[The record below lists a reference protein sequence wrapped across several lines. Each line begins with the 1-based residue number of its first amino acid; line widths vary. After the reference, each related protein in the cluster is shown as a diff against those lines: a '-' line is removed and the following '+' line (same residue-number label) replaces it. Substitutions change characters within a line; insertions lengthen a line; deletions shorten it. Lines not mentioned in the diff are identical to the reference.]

1 MDIQRIDNYTDTRF
15 SKTVLEQHGAYLID
29 GDPYEIEI
37 TGPAEATVRGK
48 DPAAYAELI
57 EEFRFHAPHI
67 VRFFDDTGS
76 PLAEYPVPEII
87 EVKPEQIQPSQ
98 FFVDE
103 EKLAAIRTFIHRPED
118 VVIQVLPWNG
128 RFISLDGHTRL
139 YAAVQDSFPF
149 VKAVISETDD
159 WVWPFVREA
168 ERRNILSPRD
178 LILLSHDE
186 YEVQWNQYC
195 DSVFAQQ
202 DPGADE

>member
-37 TGPAEATVRGK
+37 TGSSEATVRGK

-67 VRFFDDTGS
+67 TRFFDEAGS
-76 PLAEYPVPEII
+76 LLAEYPVPEII
-87 EVKPEQIQPSQ
+87 EVEIDRIQPSQ

-103 EKLAAIRTFIHRPED
+103 EKLAAIRSFIHQPED
-118 VVIQVLPWNG
+118 VIIQVLPWND

-139 YAAVQDSFPF
+139 YAAVQEGFPS
-149 VKAVISETDD
+149 VKAVISETNE
-159 WVWPFVREA
+159 WVWPFVLEA
-168 ERRNILSPRD
+168 EKRKIFSPRD
-178 LILLSHDE
+178 LILLSHDD

-202 DPGADE
+202 DPGADG

>member
-37 TGPAEATVRGK
+37 TGSSEATVRGK

-103 EKLAAIRTFIHRPED
+103 EKLAAIRTFIQPVH
-118 VVIQVLPWNG
+118 LPG
-128 RFISLDGHTRL
+128 RSYPSVRSCAGGFSIREGSYQRNKRMGLALCLGSGEKKNLQSPGSDP
-139 YAAVQDSFPF
+139 AFP
-149 VKAVISETDD
+149 
-159 WVWPFVREA
+159 
-168 ERRNILSPRD
+168 
-178 LILLSHDE
+178 
-186 YEVQWNQYC
+186 
-195 DSVFAQQ
+195 
-202 DPGADE
+202 

>member
-29 GDPYEIEI
+29 NDPYEIKI

-48 DPAAYAELI
+48 DPSVYAELI

-67 VRFFDDTGS
+67 TRFFDEAGS
-76 PLAEYPVPEII
+76 LLAEYPVPEII
-87 EVKPEQIQPSQ
+87 EVEIDRIQPSQ

-103 EKLAAIRTFIHRPED
+103 EKLAAIRSFIHQPED
-118 VVIQVLPWNG
+118 VTIQVLPWND

-139 YAAVQDSFPF
+139 YAAVQEGFPS
-149 VKAVISETDD
+149 VKAVISETNE
-159 WVWPFVREA
+159 WVWPFVLEA
-168 ERRNILSPRD
+168 EKRKIFSPRD
-178 LILLSHDE
+178 LILLSHDD

-202 DPGADE
+202 DPNADG

>member
-1 MDIQRIDNYTDTRF
+1 MEIQRINNYTDNRF
-15 SKTVLEQHGAYLID
+15 SKAVLAQHGAYLID

-37 TGPAEATVRGK
+37 TGPSSATVRGK

-67 VRFFDDTGS
+67 VRFADKAGS
-76 PLAEYPVPEII
+76 LLAEYPAPEII
-87 EVKPEQIQPSQ
+87 DVDLDRIQPSQ

-103 EKLAAIRTFIHRPED
+103 EKLAAIRTFIHQPED

-128 RFISLDGHTRL
+128 RYISLDGHTRL
-139 YAAVQDSFPF
+139 YAAVQDGFPS
-149 VKAVISETDD
+149 VKAVVSETDD

-168 ERRNILSPRD
+168 EKRKILSPRD

-202 DPGADE
+202 DPGADG

>member
-1 MDIQRIDNYTDTRF
+1 MDIQRIDNYTDSRF
-15 SKTVLEQHGAYLID
+15 SKTVLKQHGAYLID
-29 GDPYEIEI
+29 GEPYEIEI
-37 TGPAEATVRGK
+37 TGPAEAVVRGK

-67 VRFFDDTGS
+67 VRFFTGS
-76 PLAEYPVPEII
+76 SSLFAEYPVPEII
-87 EVKPEQIQPSQ
+87 EVKPDQIQPSQ

-103 EKLAAIRTFIHRPED
+103 EKLAAIRTFIHKPED

-139 YAAVQDSFPF
+139 YAAAQDGFRT
-149 VKAVISETDD
+149 VRAVLSETDD

-168 ERRNILSPRD
+168 EKRKIFRPRD
-178 LILLSHDE
+178 LILLPHDE
-186 YEVQWNQYC
+186 YEIQWNQYC

-202 DPGADE
+202 DPGTDR

>member
-29 GDPYEIEI
+29 GEPYEIEI
-37 TGPAEATVRGK
+37 TGPAEAVVRGK

-87 EVKPEQIQPSQ
+87 DVEIDRVQPSQ

-103 EKLAAIRTFIHRPED
+103 EKLAAIRSFIHQPED
-118 VVIQVLPWNG
+118 VIIQVLPWND

-139 YAAVQDSFPF
+139 YAAVQEGFPS
-149 VKAVISETDD
+149 VKAVISETNE
-159 WVWPFVREA
+159 WVWPFVLEA
-168 ERRNILSPRD
+168 EKRKIFSPRD
-178 LILLSHDE
+178 LILLSHDD

-202 DPGADE
+202 DPGADG